1 MRLRHYNILLF
12 LLMLLAGCANRGIG
26 PQGGPKDSIPPK
38 VLREEP
44 ENGAVNYT
52 GKTVTIHFNE
62 YIQLDNVSQH
72 LLICP
77 PQKQQPDIKQ
87 VGKMVK
93 LTFQDPLLDS
103 TTYSIDFGSAICDFH
118 EKNPLKNYFIA
129 FSTGP
134 EIDSLEVFGHLYN
147 AEDLNPVSGVIVG
160 LQSNLHD
167 SAFTTLPLTRISRT
181 NEQGQFG
188 IHNIKRGTYRLY
200 GLGDISSDYM
210 LQPGESLAWADSLV
224 TPVMEIDSLGNV
236 YVGPND
242 LTLFYFR
249 DSKVQRRFMRAR
261 REEANRIMLVFSA
274 PQDSMPRLQGLD
286 SVSMDDIYVQTS
298 QNLDTL
304 TLWLRDSILISRDTL
319 RFVMDYYRTDSLYQL
334 EPATD
339 TILASYRAPNLTPKV
354 QAAKQREAAAR
365 RLELRSNGRQKMDV
379 FDTLTVTAVMPI
391 ERIEQD
397 SIHLCLRVDSTW
409 RNIPYSIQLNDS
421 AHMSF
426 QLIFQLQKGAEYEL
440 RVDSNAVW
448 DICGKSNREKRFPM
462 SIKTDNDYATLTV
475 RMAHYDPQM
484 RLQLLNEQ
492 DKVLRDVPA
501 REATVLQYLAPTS
514 YYLRMYFD
522 LNGDGLW
529 TTGSWEQHRQPEPV
543 YYFPAKLTLKA
554 NWEFEETFDYTATP
568 QAESKPA
575 EIRKDAGAKK

>member
-12 LLMLLAGCANRGIG
+12 LLVLLVGCANRGIG

-44 ENGAVNYT
+44 ENGTVNYT
-52 GKTVTIHFNE
+52 GKTVTIHFDE
-62 YIQLDNVSQH
+62 YVQLDNVSQH

-77 PQKQQPDIKQ
+77 PQKQMPDIKQ
-87 VGKMVK
+87 VGKMVR

-103 TTYSIDFGSAICDFH
+103 TTYSVDFGAAICDFH

-160 LQSNLHD
+160 LQANLHD
-167 SAFTTLPLTRISRT
+167 SAFTTLPLTRIGRT
-181 NEQGQFG
+181 NEQGQFS
-188 IHNIKRGTYRLY
+188 IHNIRPGTYRLY

-210 LQPGESLAWADSLV
+210 LQPGEALAWSDSLV
-224 TPVMEIDSLGNV
+224 TPVTETDSLGNV

-242 LTLFYFR
+242 LTLYYFR
-249 DSKVQRRFMRAR
+249 DTKVQHRFMRAR
-261 REEANRIMLVFSA
+261 REEANRIVMVFSA
-274 PQDSMPRLQGLD
+274 PQDSMPRLRGLD

-298 QNLDTL
+298 QRLDTL
-304 TLWLRDSILISRDTL
+304 TLWLRDSVLISRDSIRL
-319 RFVMDYYRTDSLYQL
+319 EMSYYRTDSLYQL

-339 TILASYRAPNLTPKV
+339 TILASYRAPNMTAKV
-354 QAAKQREAAAR
+354 LAAKQREAAAR
-365 RLELRSNGRQKMDV
+365 RLELRTNGRQKMDV
-379 FDTLTVTAVMPI
+379 FDTLIVTAVMPI

-397 SIHLCLRVDSTW
+397 SIHLRMRVDSTW
-409 RNIPYSIQLNDS
+409 RNIPFRIELHDS
-421 AHMSF
+421 AHMAF
-426 QLIFQLQKGAEYEL
+426 RLIFPLQKGAEYEL

-448 DICGKSNREKRFPM
+448 DIYGKSNREKRFPM
-462 SIKTDNDYATLTV
+462 SVKTDNDYATLTV
-475 RMAHYDPQM
+475 HMTNHDPRM
-484 RLQLLNEQ
+484 RLQVLSEQ

-501 REATVLQYLAPTS
+501 EPSTVLRYLPPTA
-514 YYLRMYFD
+514 YYLRMYLD
-522 LNGDGLW
+522 LNGDGTW

-543 YYFPAKLTLKA
+543 YYYPAKLTLKA
-554 NWEFEETFDYTATP
+554 NWEFEETFDYTAKP

-575 EIRKDAGAKK
+575 EIRKNAGAKK